1 MVIHLGLAAAC
12 TEDYAPQGGML
23 VTYGQPPCGGQGEP
37 GQQFGGGQPQQGQY
51 PFAGQPYPPAY
62 PAAGGYGGFPGP
74 GANPGAQDPDDLTL
88 PLYGAT
94 FGQGVSRFFR
104 NYTNFSGRASK
115 SEYWW
120 AALVNFLLVIVVAL
134 IAGIIATATGGDGDA
149 AAGVVGLIMVVVGLA
164 LLVPWIAVSV
174 RRLHDANLS
183 GWLYLLSF
191 VPLVNYFTWIVF
203 GVLNTN
209 PLGAR
214 FDRRS

>member
-1 MVIHLGLAAAC
+1 M
-12 TEDYAPQGGML
+12 
-23 VTYGQPPCGGQGEP
+23 TYGQPPYGGQGEP
-37 GQQFGGGQPQQGQY
+37 GQQFGAGHPQPGQH

-62 PAAGGYGGFPGP
+62 PAAEGYGGFPGP
-74 GANPGAQDPDDLTL
+74 GTNPGAQDPNDLTL

-134 IAGIIATATGGDGDA
+134 IAGIIATATGGGGDA
-149 AAGVVGLIMVVVGLA
+149 AAGVVGLIMVLVGLA
-164 LLVPWIAVSV
+164 LLLPWIAVSV